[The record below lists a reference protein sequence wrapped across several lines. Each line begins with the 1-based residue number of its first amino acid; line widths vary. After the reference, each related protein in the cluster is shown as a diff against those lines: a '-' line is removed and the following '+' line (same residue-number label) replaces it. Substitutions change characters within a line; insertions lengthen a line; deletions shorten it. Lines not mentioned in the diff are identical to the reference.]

1 MRPGTNFSL
10 TLITLLLAAC
20 GGGGVSPSSFLQ
32 PQVDLRQVKL
42 RSAGITGGTLDAQL
56 AIANPNHLEVKGAK
70 LTAGLDLSGQHFGDL
85 ATSDA
90 FTLTKEDTTLI
101 TLPLTVKWADMAS
114 AAKNVLGYGKVDYHL
129 AGTMSVTT
137 PVTIDVPF
145 TKDGTVSVVQ

>member
-70 LTAGLDLSGQHFGDL
+70 IAAGLDLSGQHFGDL
-85 ATSDA
+85 VTSDG

-101 TLPLTVKWADMAS
+101 TLPLTFKWADMAS

>member
-1 MRPGTNFSL
+1 MRPGIIFRL

-20 GGGGVSPSSFLQ
+20 GGSGVSPSNFLQ
-32 PQVDLRQVKL
+32 PQVNLRQVKL

-70 LTAGLDLSGQHFGDL
+70 LAAGLDLSGQHFGDL
-85 ATSDA
+85 VTSDA

-101 TLPLTVKWADMAS
+101 TLPLTFKWADMAS
-114 AAKNVLGYGKVDYHL
+114 AAKNILGYGEVNYHL
-129 AGTMSVTT
+129 TGTMSVTT

>member
-101 TLPLTVKWADMAS
+101 TIPLTFKWADMAS